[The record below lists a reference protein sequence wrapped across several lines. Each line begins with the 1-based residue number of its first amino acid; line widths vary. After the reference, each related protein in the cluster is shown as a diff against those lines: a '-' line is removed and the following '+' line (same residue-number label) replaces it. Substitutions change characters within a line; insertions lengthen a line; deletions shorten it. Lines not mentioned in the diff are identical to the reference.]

1 MRLNRFFIME
11 VLKELLAN
19 KVNLFFIILALTF
32 SLTALNTIYALGK
45 SAEKQILDYLAN
57 LNFGKDAA
65 LVLAGGRRIMGLM
78 VTRTDTLKM
87 EDVRAIEK
95 FEFVKMV
102 SPFLGGVIEVSSRGK
117 VEKLRVDGVLPIYSI
132 ANNWQVIK
140 GRFINEEDVKKLKR
154 VAVLGAEIEKKMG
167 LKNPIGE
174 KIKIGDQYYTII
186 GVLEKKGS
194 LGNYP
199 LDERILVPLSTAQ
212 RRIFNVDYIRGFK
225 IVFFE
230 GTDLNQAVKTIRK
243 LLRARHHIDEF
254 EPDDFRIITP
264 DMAVERFTRTSRT
277 LSAFLLSIALIS
289 LVISGV
295 IIMNLMTASVEEKA
309 GIIALRIAIGATK
322 RDILSHY
329 LFSALFIAGICGV
342 IGWIISLFLM
352 KVISL
357 FTSLKPLFSWGTFFL
372 SLGFSFFTC
381 IIFSI
386 FPALKATK
394 VEPAILLKSL

>member
-1 MRLNRFFIME
+1 MKLNRFFIKE
-11 VLKELLAN
+11 VLRELLAN

-45 SAEKQILDYLAN
+45 SAEKQILDFLAN

-65 LVLAGGRRIMGLM
+65 LVLAGGSRMMGLAI
-78 VTRTDTLKM
+78 TRSDTLKM
-87 EDVRAIEK
+87 EDVRAVDK

-102 SPFLGGVIEVSSRGK
+102 SPFVGGVVEVSSRGK

-140 GRFINEEDVKKLKR
+140 GRFINEEDVKNLKR
-154 VAVLGAEIEKKMG
+154 VAVLGSEIVKKMG
-167 LKNPIGE
+167 FKNPIGE
-174 KIKIGDQYYTII
+174 KIMIGDQEYTII

-194 LGNYP
+194 LGHYP

-212 RRIFNVDYIRGFK
+212 RKIFNIDYLRGFK

-230 GTDLNQAVKTIRK
+230 ETDLNQAVKTIKK
-243 LLRARHHIDEF
+243 LLRERHHISEF
-254 EPDDFRIITP
+254 EPEDFRIITP
-264 DMAVERFTRTSRT
+264 DMAVERFTRTSKT

-295 IIMNLMTASVEEKA
+295 IIMNLMTASVEEKV
-309 GIIALRIAIGATK
+309 GIIALRIALGAKK
-322 RDILSHY
+322 RDILLHY
-329 LFSALFIAGICGV
+329 LISALIIASICGI
-342 IGWIISLFLM
+342 IGWIISLFLV
-352 KVISL
+352 KVISF
-357 FTSLKPLFSWGTFFL
+357 FTPLKPLFSWGTFLL
-372 SLGFSFFTC
+372 SLGFSIFTC
-381 IIFSI
+381 IIFGI

-394 VEPAILLKSL
+394 VDPAILLKSL